1 VGGGCG
7 EEEEEEEE
15 EEDDEDDE
23 DDDEEEEFANDDI
36 DFVLIQM
43 RSVRSQDIQR
53 GRGTWMANDGGKMNL
68 ALEPRRHR

>member
-1 VGGGCG
+1 MGGGCG

-15 EEDDEDDE
+15 EEDD
-23 DDDEEEEFANDDI
+23 DEEEAFANDDI
-36 DFVLIQM
+36 VCVGSM